1 MGNVIMPRLSHAKAN
16 QDFRCLPRLSET
28 SWIQDKFV
36 RQAEADG
43 RKALNEIPRLSEE
56 AVKHVS

>member
-1 MGNVIMPRLSHAKAN
+1 MPRLTKTFAAY
-16 QDFRCLPRLSET
+16 PRLSET
-28 SWIQDKFV
+28 SWTQDKFV

-43 RKALNEIPRLSEE
+43 RKPLNEISRLSEE